1 MGFFEIDLIFFL
13 IFLGIG
19 IDDVFI
25 LMFGIVDVEF
35 IEKLS
40 VFDWISFMMRISGI
54 VIIIILIMD
63 FLVFLI
69 GVSLVFIS
77 VRNFCIYIGN
87 F

>member
-1 MGFFEIDLIFFL
+1 MGFFWKCLNIF

>member
-1 MGFFEIDLIFFL
+1 MFYFNNNKLNVLGFFEIDLIFFL

-40 VFDWISFMMRISGI
+40 VFD
-54 VIIIILIMD
+54 
-63 FLVFLI
+63 
-69 GVSLVFIS
+69 
-77 VRNFCIYIGN
+77 
-87 F
+87 

>member
-1 MGFFEIDLIFFL
+1 
-13 IFLGIG
+13 
-19 IDDVFI
+19 
-25 LMFGIVDVEF
+25 
-35 IEKLS
+35 
-40 VFDWISFMMRISGI
+40 MMRISGI

-87 F
+87 FLLFNEFLKIRFLLVYLFGLS